1 MYISLFLT
9 SRENHCLHISFI
21 EICAT
26 CANEL
31 IKKRTANL
39 SEFRGQY
46 KLGLFSPYR
55 YLVLEVPIYE
65 RQYNISLM
73 GAFTINSKSNLT
85 FSNMLIVFEFM
96 LILYCLVSL

>member
-26 CANEL
+26 CANDL
-31 IKKRTANL
+31 VKKWTANL

-46 KLGLFSPYR
+46 KLGLF
-55 YLVLEVPIYE
+55 
-65 RQYNISLM
+65 
-73 GAFTINSKSNLT
+73 FTIWVPGILGTNLLKT
-85 FSNMLIVFEFM
+85 VQH
-96 LILYCLVSL
+96 

>member
-26 CANEL
+26 CANDL
-31 IKKRTANL
+31 VKKWTANL

-46 KLGLFSPYR
+46 YKLGLFFQHIGTWYSR
-55 YLVLEVPIYE
+55 YLFMKD
-65 RQYNISLM
+65 S
-73 GAFTINSKSNLT
+73 TILA
-85 FSNMLIVFEFM
+85 
-96 LILYCLVSL
+96 